1 MDWTGML
8 LNLEIWKSVLQSRM
22 LQILADVDAGN
33 PVSIREI
40 TLLSNAD
47 CMIAATMAIA
57 KRAIADERYTLTE
70 ESHGDTPA

>member
-1 MDWTGML
+1 ML
-8 LNLEIWKSVLQSRM
+8 LDLEIWISAVQARM
-22 LQILADVDAGN
+22 LQILADVDAGR

-40 TLLSNAD
+40 TDLSNVK
-47 CMIAATMAIA
+47 CMIASTMAIA